1 MSFLQSVALFF
12 QEGGATMYVTA
23 SAGAFGLYI
32 TYDRAHAYYK
42 KYAGKNNAIFMARIK
57 EFMMQ
62 GRFEDAIQYCNMEK
76 NSLLPP
82 VIKSGVERMGSDEG
96 IVRQS
101 MEAVY
106 LEKQQKLTE
115 RVGYLS
121 MMANAGMLF
130 GLLGTVLGLIRQFSA
145 LAAADAADKQ
155 LLMAK
160 GIAEAMN
167 NTALGL
173 MVALPML
180 VLHGIFSARSNKL
193 VEDIERGAA
202 QFLDWVGLY
211 NSGQLGGQ
219 PVKPASSSNGTSSN
233 VVDMSKRESA

>member
-1 MSFLQSVALFF
+1 
-12 QEGGATMYVTA
+12 A
-23 SAGAFGLYI
+23 SAGAFGVYI
-32 TYDRAHAYYK
+32 AYDRAKMYYK
-42 KYAGKNNAIFMARIK
+42 TYTGKNNALFMARIK

-62 GRFEDAIQYCNMEK
+62 GRFEDAVQYCNMEK
-76 NSLLPP
+76 GSLLPH
-82 VIKSGVERMGSDEG
+82 VIRAGVERVGSDEA

-101 MEAVY
+101 MESAY
-106 LEKQQKLTE
+106 LEQQPKISE

-121 MMANAGMLF
+121 MVANAGMLF

-145 LAAADAADKQ
+145 LASADVADKQ

-180 VLHGIFSARSNKL
+180 VLHGIFSARANKM
-193 VEDIERGAA
+193 VEDLERGAA

-211 NSGQLGGQ
+211 NSGQLGGAKQ
-219 PVKPASSSNGTSSN
+219 GNSHGN
-233 VVDMSKRESA
+233 VVDMSNKRESA

>member
-1 MSFLQSVALFF
+1 MSILQSIAHFF
-12 QEGGATMYVTA
+12 QEGGPTMYITA
-23 SAGAFGLYI
+23 SAGAFGVYI
-32 TYDRAHAYYK
+32 AYDRAKVFYK
-42 KYAGKNNAIFMARIK
+42 SYAGKNNALFMARIK

-62 GRFEDAIQYCNMEK
+62 GRFEDAVQYCNMEK
-76 NSLLPP
+76 GSLLPQ
-82 VIKSGVERMGSDEG
+82 VIRAGVERVGSDEA

-101 MEAVY
+101 MESAY
-106 LEKQQKLTE
+106 LEHQPKLSE

-121 MMANAGMLF
+121 MVANAGMLF

-145 LAAADAADKQ
+145 LASADVADKQ

-180 VLHGIFSARSNKL
+180 VLHGIFSARSNKMI
-193 VEDIERGAA
+193 EDLERGAA

-219 PVKPASSSNGTSSN
+219 KNHANGRN
-233 VVDMSKRESA
+233 VVDMPSKRESA